1 VDLHTEGDIGVQL
14 TDLVGG
20 YTRITLLQRFTEFED
35 ARAYSLALFY
45 LAFVRSAPLE
55 FVFDD
60 YTYQS
65 AIVRSSDLSDQAK
78 QSLIRAT
85 KLVQSERGIVLTDEE
100 IHFAGDRREHT
111 ISTAI
116 GADLVQF
123 QVAPFIGRDFV
134 EAVDRDIG
142 AQM

>member
-1 VDLHTEGDIGVQL
+1 MDLYTEGDIGLQL
-14 TDLVGG
+14 TDLAGG
-20 YTRITLLQRFTEFED
+20 YTRITLLQRLTEFED

-45 LAFVRSAPLE
+45 LAFVRNTPLE

-65 AIVRSSDLSDQAK
+65 AIVRSADLSDLVK
-78 QSLIRAT
+78 QSLITAT
-85 KLVQSERGIVLTDEE
+85 KLVQSERATVLTDEE
-100 IHFAGDRREHT
+100 IHFAGERREHT
-111 ISTAI
+111 IATAT